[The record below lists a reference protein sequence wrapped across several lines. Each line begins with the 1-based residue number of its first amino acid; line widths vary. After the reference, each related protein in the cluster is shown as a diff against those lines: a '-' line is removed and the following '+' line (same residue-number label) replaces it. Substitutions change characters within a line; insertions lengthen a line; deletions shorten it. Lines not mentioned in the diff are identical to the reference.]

1 MTSAAGGG
9 VKVGIALGTTN
20 PRVWPELVR
29 AADRLGFESVW
40 IPEHLVLPVA
50 MGGSPHPGES
60 HPPVPP
66 TTPVFDAWAYLAY
79 LAGLTTRVRLGTFVY
94 NLGLRHPFAAARA
107 VQTVDVV
114 SGGRVELGV
123 GAGWLAEE
131 WQAVGL
137 DFATRGA
144 RLEEALEVCRR
155 LWSEPVVEHHGRF
168 FDFGPVAFE
177 PKPVQQPHPP
187 VHVGG
192 VSEVALRRA
201 VAVGD
206 GWIGMNSTPGELE
219 EKVARLESLAAAAGR
234 RRPVEVTVGGRAR
247 SADDLDRWRDAGCSR
262 LIIGDL
268 GRSSEALSTLERRAD
283 ELGVGG

>member
-1 MTSAAGGG
+1 MATAGATA
-9 VKVGIALGTTN
+9 VKVGIALGTTS

-50 MGGSPHPGES
+50 MAGSPHPGQS

-66 TTPVFDAWAYLAY
+66 TTPVFDAWAYLGY

-94 NLGLRHPFAAARA
+94 NLGLRHPFVAARA

-114 SGGRVELGV
+114 SGGRVEVGI

-131 WQAVGL
+131 WRAAGL

-144 RLEEALEVCRR
+144 RLEEALDVCRR

-187 VHVGG
+187 LHIGG
-192 VSEVALRRA
+192 VSDLALRRA
-201 VAVGD
+201 AKLGD
-206 GWIGMNSTPGELE
+206 GWIGMGTTPEELE
-219 EKVARLESLAAAAGR
+219 RTVARLDELAAASGR
-234 RRPVEVTVGGRAR
+234 PRVEVTVGGRAR
-247 SADDLDRWRDAGCSR
+247 RPADLERWRDTGCSR
-262 LIIGDL
+262 LIVGDL
-268 GRSSEALSTLERRAD
+268 GRSSEAVSTLERRAE
-283 ELGVGG
+283 ELGVGP

>member
-1 MTSAAGGG
+1 M
-9 VKVGIALGTTN
+9 KVGIALGTTS
-20 PRVWPELVR
+20 PRVWPALVQ

-40 IPEHLVLPVA
+40 IPEHLVLPLSMA
-50 MGGSPHPGES
+50 GSPHPGES

-131 WQAVGL
+131 WEAVGL

-219 EKVARLESLAAAAGR
+219 EKVARLESMAAAAGR
-234 RRPVEVTVGGRAR
+234 SRPVEVTVGGRAR
-247 SADDLDRWRDAGCSR
+247 NTDDLDRWRDAGCSR

>member
-1 MTSAAGGG
+1 MTSAGVGG

-20 PRVWPELVR
+20 PRVWPALVQ

-79 LAGLTTRVRLGTFVY
+79 LAGLTIRVRLGTFVY
-94 NLGLRHPFAAARA
+94 NLGLRHPFSAARA

-131 WQAVGL
+131 WQAAGL

-201 VAVGD
+201 VSVGD

-247 SADDLDRWRDAGCSR
+247 STDDLERWRDAGCSR